1 MWLLFRHKYAYLEK
15 TSSPFAGLP
24 GHPRR
29 AFCIPEAAVVASPAF
44 ERILLFLAAALM
56 ESLGIRVAVC
66 TEPEYSTLEGFV
78 LAPGQRAVIA
88 NWVRSEAIWHVDTTA
103 RHSLLSAFAD
113 AAGHVSAHSAIE
125 AADPTGRLVALAS
138 YLGLD
143 WRWIRRR
150 CRELSPHGCRGFA
163 RPRSRLLSVSG
174 IDAACQYVAALDGED
189 RD

>member
-1 MWLLFRHKYAYLEK
+1 MFYTH
-15 TSSPFAGLP
+15 AGTLT
-24 GHPRR
+24 GPR
-29 AFCIPEAAVVASPAF
+29 
-44 ERILLFLAAALM
+44 
-56 ESLGIRVAVC
+56 
-66 TEPEYSTLEGFV
+66 TFV
-78 LAPGQRAVIA
+78 LLGDQQHLTFV
-88 NWVRSEAIWHVDTTA
+88 
-103 RHSLLSAFAD
+103 AD
-113 AAGHVSAHSAIE
+113 VAGHVSAHSAIE

-189 RD
+189 SD